1 MYLNFGDFEMA
12 EFETVKLN
20 NGVELTLLKGV
31 SHVTLFDNHTY
42 RSWTDNGT
50 KSTYFLGDENM
61 SVFEYMNRWGD
72 NVELVYSR
80 QDEQHNTTHNTNHK
94 QHVLEYVAKWLDG
107 EKIQYKITTTPDD
120 DKQWHNFTQEGFY
133 YIKRNDIHFRIAPK
147 FVELN
152 GITFKSI
159 DSLIKYVKNNY
170 DMNN

>member
-1 MYLNFGDFEMA
+1 MV

-20 NGVELTLLKGV
+20 NGVELNLPKGV
-31 SHVTLFDNHTY
+31 SHVTLFNNHTY

-50 KSTYFLGDENM
+50 KSNYLTGRRNI
-61 SVFEYMNRWGD
+61 SVFEYMAKYD

-80 QDEQHNTTHNTNHK
+80 QDEQLNITHNTTHK

-107 EKIQYKITTTPDD
+107 EKIQYKLTTTPDD
-120 DKQWHNFTQEGFY
+120 DKQWHNFTQGGFQ

-159 DSLIKYVKNNY
+159 DSLIKHVKNNY
-170 DMNN
+170 DMEC